1 MAEEKK
7 EEKPA
12 EKTAEKSAEKSA
24 GKYVAL
30 VDCYAEDILW
40 RKGDIAKDYDFSDN
54 KNFEK
59 L

>member
-12 EKTAEKSAEKSA
+12 GKTAEKPA

-40 RKGDIAKDYDFSDN
+40 HKDDIAEGYDFSDN

>member
-7 EEKPA
+7 EGKPAEKPA
-12 EKTAEKSAEKSA
+12 E
-24 GKYVAL
+24 KYVAL
-30 VDCYAEDILW
+30 VDCYAEDVLW
-40 RKGDIAKDYDFSDN
+40 RKDDIAEGYDFSDN